1 MNIFSVHSNR
11 IPVAGRITHKQHVRG
26 RFFNAALD
34 KASTENERCAI
45 GVMTPEGIHVTCMQV
60 AGWVARRILTYVE
73 PGEEVSA
80 GQRYGFIRFGS
91 RVDVFL
97 PPDATVTAKLGKWVL
112 SGSDIIAR
120 LRTEDI

>member
-1 MNIFSVHSNR
+1 
-11 IPVAGRITHKQHVRG
+11 
-26 RFFNAALD
+26 
-34 KASTENERCAI
+34 
-45 GVMTPEGIHVTCMQV
+45 MTPEGIHITCMQV